1 MTAEAEALSVLDDAA
16 GRDQLDRSGLL
27 ARIEA
32 LPEQC
37 EDAWSAARA
46 FAWPRRAASAKSVV
60 VLGMGGSAIAG
71 DILRS
76 LAALSGDKPVAVV
89 RGYDV
94 PSFVGEGTLVVACS
108 HSGNTE
114 ETVAGL
120 DASLARG
127 AQATII
133 TTGGRLEKVAAEK
146 GISAFTYTYEG
157 QPRCAL
163 GHQLMALLALGECA
177 GLMSDQTSAVAESL
191 ALMRGQREALKF
203 AAPSAGNAAKQLAL
217 RLRGQ
222 IPVIVGEGVLAD
234 AAHRWKTQVNEN
246 SKSWA
251 FWDELPEMDHNSV
264 VGFGLPQ
271 AMVQQLHV
279 LFLLPTAIERRA
291 EVRYEATAD
300 ELSRAGV
307 APERIDVAGESAL
320 AQVLSAIY
328 LGDFVSY
335 YLALL
340 NGVDPTPIDPI
351 SRVKARLAQG

>member
-1 MTAEAEALSVLDDAA
+1 VTAETEALAVLDDGAA
-16 GRDQLDRSGLL
+16 RQRLDAHGLL

-37 EDAWSAARA
+37 DEAWRKASG
-46 FAWPRRAASAKSVV
+46 FAWPEDCSRARNVV

-71 DILRS
+71 DVLRS
-76 LAALSGDKPVAVV
+76 LASFAGEKPVAVV

-94 PSFVGEGTLVVACS
+94 PAFVGDDTLVVACS

-114 ETVAGL
+114 ETISAL
-120 DASLARG
+120 EASLVKGGRA
-127 AQATII
+127 AVI
-133 TTGGRLEKVAAEK
+133 TTGGRLAKIAGER
-146 GISAFTYTYEG
+146 SLPAFVYQYDG

-163 GHQLMALLALGECA
+163 GYQLMALLALGERI
-177 GLMSDQTSAVAESL
+177 GLLPEQSAAVK
-191 ALMRGQREALKF
+191 EALAIMRRQRDELAF
-203 AAPSAGNAAKQLAL
+203 AVPSLRNAAKQLAG
-217 RLRGQ
+217 RLREKV
-222 IPVIVGEGVLAD
+222 PVIIGGGVLAD
-234 AAHRWKTQVNEN
+234 AAHRWKTQLNEN

-264 VGFGLPQ
+264 VGFGLPETFVRHLY
-271 AMVQQLHV
+271 A
-279 LFLLPTAIERRA
+279 LFLLPEALARRE

-300 ELSRAGV
+300 ELTRAGV
-307 APERIDVAGESAL
+307 ANERIDIAGKSPL

-351 SRVKARLAQG
+351 ARVKARLAQE

>member
-1 MTAEAEALSVLDDAA
+1 VTADAKALSVLDDAA
-16 GRDQLDRSGLL
+16 ARAAIDRSDLL
-27 ARIEA
+27 GRIEA

-37 EDAWSAARA
+37 EEAWSAARA
-46 FAWPRRAASAKSVV
+46 FAWPEDAANAKHVI

-76 LAALSGDKPVAVV
+76 LAFFSGEKPVAVV

-94 PSFVGEGTLVVACS
+94 PAFVSRETLVVACS

-114 ETVAGL
+114 ETVSALGAAL
-120 DASLARG
+120 GRG
-127 AQATII
+127 AQATVI
-133 TTGGRLEKVAAEK
+133 TTGGRLAEIAAERK
-146 GISAFTYTYEG
+146 LPAFVYHYEG

-163 GHQLMALLALGECA
+163 GYQLMALLALGERV
-177 GLMSDQTSAVAESL
+177 GLLSQQEPSVT
-191 ALMRGQREALKF
+191 EALSIMRRQRHDLAF
-203 AAPSAGNAAKQLAL
+203 DAPSASNDAKQLAG
-217 RLRGQ
+217 RLQGRV
-222 IPVIVGEGVLAD
+222 PVIIGGGLLAD

-246 SKSWA
+246 GKSWA
-251 FWDELPEMDHNSV
+251 FWDELPEIDHNSV
-264 VGFGLPQ
+264 VGFGLPHTL
-271 AMVQQLHV
+271 VSQLTA
-279 LFLLPTAIERRA
+279 LFLLPEAIERRE

-307 APERIDVAGESAL
+307 AHERIDVAGESPL

-328 LGDFVSY
+328 FGDFTSY

-351 SRVKARLAQG
+351 ARVKERLSRG

>member
-1 MTAEAEALSVLDDAA
+1 MTAEAEALSVLDDQVECD
-16 GRDQLDRSGLL
+16 RLDPSGLL

-37 EDAWSAARA
+37 EGAWTSARA
-46 FAWPRRAASAKSVV
+46 FVWPQSAASATSVV

-94 PSFVGEGTLVVACS
+94 PSFVGENTLVVACS

-114 ETVAGL
+114 ETVAAL

-127 AQATII
+127 AQATMI
-133 TTGGRLEKVAAEK
+133 TTGGRLAEIAGQK
-146 GISAFTYTYEG
+146 RLPAFTYTYDG

-177 GLMSDQTSAVAESL
+177 GFMGDQTPAVAESI
-191 ALMRGQREALKF
+191 ATMRRQREALRF
-203 AAPSAGNAAKQLAL
+203 AAPAVDNAAKQLAR
-217 RLRGQ
+217 RLQGRL
-222 IPVIVGEGVLAD
+222 PVIVGGGVLAD

-251 FWDELPEMDHNSV
+251 FWDELPEIDHNSV

-271 AMVQQLHV
+271 ALVQQLSV
-279 LFLLPTAIERRA
+279 LFLLPAAIERRD

-307 APERIDVAGESAL
+307 AHERIDVAGETPL
-320 AQVLSAIY
+320 AQVLSATY

-340 NGVDPTPIDPI
+340 NGLDPTPIDPI
-351 SRVKARLAQG
+351 TRVKGRLAQG